1 MSDKFSSFK
10 AALESPGEN
19 ATEVTAG
26 PSALAQT
33 TRALYVGTEGNI
45 TVTMLGGQSVTFTAV
60 PAGSMLPL
68 RVTHVTAGTG
78 VVAIW

>member
-1 MSDKFSSFK
+1 MSDDFSNYK
-10 AALESPGEN
+10 PGLDSPGEN
-19 ATEVTAG
+19 AAEVTA
-26 PSALAQT
+26 SATALAKT

-45 TVTMLGGQSVTFTAV
+45 TVTMVGGQSVTFTAV
-60 PAGSMLPL
+60 PAGSLLPL